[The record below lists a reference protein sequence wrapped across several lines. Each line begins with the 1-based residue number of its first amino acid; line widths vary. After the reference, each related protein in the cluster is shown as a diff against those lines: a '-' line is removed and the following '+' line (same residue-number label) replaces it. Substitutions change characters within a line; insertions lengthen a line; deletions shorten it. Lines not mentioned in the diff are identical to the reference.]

1 MSVSVSF
8 CLGGG
13 GGGQTGVGEDW
24 FVICHDGEF
33 RSRVCTSSVDA
44 HAALSRTY
52 KVYVHHLCM
61 HMQHCMHVHVI
72 SARTHKFTNTIEG
85 LLYC

>member
-1 MSVSVSF
+1 MCGCERDGDCVSVSVSF

-24 FVICHDGEF
+24 FVMMVNF
-33 RSRVCTSSVDA
+33 
-44 HAALSRTY
+44 AA
-52 KVYVHHLCM
+52 VYVHHLCM